1 MAMGPIEPVLGVRFF
16 TGTVEA
22 AVERHSRCGGSL
34 VIPASPALI
43 KLNYDQGY
51 RNAMH
56 NADLALA
63 DSGLLVLLARLALR
77 KRLTRISGMAYFK
90 ALLAQ
95 ANLAGNTFW
104 IFASD
109 SAKQRAADWL
119 RPFAIHIDDAHSFL
133 AAAPASSDQD
143 YAILTRIEEEKPK
156 HVIIAMPGGH
166 QEELALYL
174 RDYLLYRPAIHC
186 LGAALNFLSGEEK
199 PIPSWAERWRLGW
212 LFRFVAQPRLVLPRI
227 GIAFAVA
234 RMIFNHGS
242 ELPPLKKRWSDL

>member
-1 MAMGPIEPVLGVRFF
+1 MAMEPIEPVLGVRFF
-16 TGTVEA
+16 TGTIDA
-22 AVERHSRCGGSL
+22 AVERHTRAGGCL

-63 DSGLLVLLARLALR
+63 DSGLLVLLSRLALG

-90 ALLAQ
+90 SLLTQ
-95 ANLAGNTFW
+95 ANLSGNAFW
-104 IFASD
+104 IFAGD
-109 SAKQRAADWL
+109 SAKQHAAHWL
-119 RPFAIHIDDAHSFL
+119 RPFGMKIEDSNSFL
-133 AAAPASSDQD
+133 AAAPVSSDQD

-166 QEELALYL
+166 QEELAVYL

-186 LGAALNFLSGEEK
+186 LGSALNFLSGEEK
-199 PIPSWAERWRLGW
+199 PIPGWAERWRLGW
-212 LFRFVAQPRLVLPRI
+212 LFRFFAQPRMVLPRI
-227 GIAFAVA
+227 GIAFALA
-234 RMIFNHGS
+234 RMVFKYGS
-242 ELPPLKKRWSDL
+242 ELPPLKKRWSDV